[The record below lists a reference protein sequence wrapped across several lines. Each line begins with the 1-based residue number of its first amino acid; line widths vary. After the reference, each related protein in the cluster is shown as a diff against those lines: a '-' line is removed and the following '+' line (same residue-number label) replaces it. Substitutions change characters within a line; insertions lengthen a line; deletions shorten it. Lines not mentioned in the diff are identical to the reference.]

1 MHYLEFVL
9 PSRRTILFKSTAKIF
24 RSGYDVIV
32 EADGVLHEVGVDLTV
47 SRRTSDRDAHA
58 VIFVEGGKVYIR
70 DLGSTNG
77 THVNGK
83 RIESS
88 KPIEISPIDT
98 ITIGY
103 YTTVRVVPKPTEEA
117 IREKRDSRDIMYAML
132 LYIDNCLIK
141 LYQKGIEEGLA
152 EFSLFQNTFEE
163 LLKEPC
169 KLPQE
174 ICKAYNEAYDSYRTL
189 ERDKYAR
196 ASQYIIDSFE
206 KALTK
211 LKETLE
217 RTLISYPL
225 LQ

>member
-1 MHYLEFVL
+1 MHHLVFEK
-9 PSRRTILFKSTAKIF
+9 PSRRTVPFKSVAKIF
-24 RSGYDVIV
+24 RKGWDVFV

-47 SRRTSDRDAHA
+47 SRRTDKRDAHA
-58 VIFVEGGKVYIR
+58 VIFVEGGKVYVK

-77 THVNGK
+77 TYVNGV
-83 RIESS
+83 RIEPF
-88 KPIEISPIDT
+88 KPVEISPSDT
-98 ITIGY
+98 IVIGY
-103 YTTVRVVPKPTEEA
+103 ETTVRIVPKPTEEA

-132 LYIDNCLIK
+132 RYIDNCLIK

-174 ICKAYNEAYDSYRTL
+174 ICKAYNEAYDIYRAL
-189 ERDKYAR
+189 ERDEYAR
-196 ASQYIIDSFE
+196 ASQYIIDSFK

-217 RTLISYPL
+217 RHL
-225 LQ
+225 